1 MLHFLKS
8 NIYLT
13 NELSNDITDEVWTTD
28 FPACVNDADAEGIYE
43 GVKLNKFN
51 YLEDLATNP
60 KFILDKKNVMLN
72 RQELNGFVLS
82 WYDSCVK
89 RKAIS
94 NCVDRVQWLNDY
106 ISCYT
111 FMYKQIKHTYE
122 GALTYYEALASADLM
137 SIDMATLR
145 DTTSYGIRNMDK
157 LNPQPEVSWMLEDY
171 FKNNKKSVWA
181 NYLTEY
187 IRGNIRGIRYKRAI
201 ASRARGAM
209 FPELTI
215 QLDVDMTID
224 DVDFS
229 NKQAVYYFDNPFE
242 LDFHTNYIY
251 IARMCGEV
259 DK

>member
-13 NELSNDITDEVWTTD
+13 HELSNDITDEVWTTD
-28 FPACVNDADAEGIYE
+28 FPACVTDADAEGIYE

-51 YLEDLATNP
+51 YFEDLAANP
-60 KFILDKKNVMLN
+60 KFILDKKNIMLN

-89 RKAIS
+89 RKAIG

-106 ISCYT
+106 IYCYT
-111 FMYKQIKHTYE
+111 FMYKHIKCAYE

-137 SIDMATLR
+137 SIDMDTLR
-145 DTTSYGIRNMDK
+145 DTTSYGVRNMDK

-171 FKNNKKSVWA
+171 LKNNRKSVWA

-187 IRGNIRGIRYKRAI
+187 IRSNIRGMRYKRAI
-201 ASRARGAM
+201 ARRAPAG

-215 QLDVDMTID
+215 RLDVDMTID

-259 DK
+259 DN